1 MSGANAIGLSQMP
14 AKTENNRR
22 TERNVAVS
30 LEQPAC
36 LRKWSTRLWRNF
48 RSEWRHALRQVVDT
62 LNILSAWLWYC
73 EYEFGPKKRKF
84 YNTTNDNFELCDAK
98 SQRPA
103 NGDVENCWGYTT
115 MSHRWFS
122 LTHDLVS
129 KRLSPLFI
137 GAKNGNFWQHF
148 HLEIRGKA

>member
-84 YNTTNDNFELCDAK
+84 YNTTVIWYVTWREH
-98 SQRPA
+98 
-103 NGDVENCWGYTT
+103 CWGKGDSMCIVSMLMLKIIFVFIKTHFFY
-115 MSHRWFS
+115 MSFILN
-122 LTHDLVS
+122 LT
-129 KRLSPLFI
+129 
-137 GAKNGNFWQHF
+137 
-148 HLEIRGKA
+148 IRCSERTRYIMVTRMG